1 MILGVGLQ
9 IFVAS
14 VIIKIGAEIYS
25 VVWSELPLVLQNG
38 PSQERQME
46 WTTLTCGNSKSQKG
60 HGLKT
65 NLMSSTRSIS
75 GSPSI
80 HLTGSSGEKLN
91 LGRSTEGRKK

>member
-9 IFVAS
+9 MFVAS
-14 VIIKIGAEIYS
+14 VISKIGAEIYSYVWSEMPS

-80 HLTGSSGEKLN
+80 HLTGSSGEK
-91 LGRSTEGRKK
+91 ST